1 MNKTASA
8 LLLAAAGCVLAG
20 VYLLA
25 GVAVSL
31 LVLGVLFGAA
41 GVLSIDARDGR

>member
-8 LLLAAAGCVLAG
+8 LLLSAVGFVVTG

-31 LVLGVLFGAA
+31 LVLGALAGAA
-41 GVLSIDARDGR
+41 GVLSIDARDS

>member
-8 LLLAAAGCVLAG
+8 LLLAAAGFVLTG

-31 LVLGVLFGAA
+31 LVLGVLAGTA
-41 GVLSIDARDGR
+41 GVLSIDTGDSR